1 MKPKSFVRTDAT
13 ETEIAPPPPT
23 QQLLPLPTDNRE
35 YIKVILIGS
44 PDAVTNTI
52 QVLYRRGFARVWE
65 WSPPQPTQ
73 KPGEVMSLLRRLVSL
88 DSKL

>member
-1 MKPKSFVRTDAT
+1 MKPKCFVQTDAT
-13 ETEIAPPPPT
+13 ETPIAPPPPKL
-23 QQLLPLPTDNRE
+23 QPLPIPTDKRE
-35 YIKVILIGS
+35 YIKVMLIGS

-52 QVLYRRGFARVWE
+52 QVLYLRGFARVWE

-73 KPGEVMSLLRRLVSL
+73 KPGEVMSLLQRLINL